1 MNPVT
6 QRPNEGSVSQVAADT
21 VMKGTSLVTV
31 DQERLSMDLVR
42 HFTSIP
48 VPLCER
54 VIKPNTAQA
63 YHPDQEFTPG
73 PAQAYVVQQFVP
85 GRVLHDA
92 WPSLSWW
99 M

>member
-1 MNPVT
+1 
-6 QRPNEGSVSQVAADT
+6 
-21 VMKGTSLVTV
+21 MKGTSLLTV

-54 VIKPNTAQA
+54 VIKPNTVQA
-63 YHPDQEFTPG
+63 YHPDQEFIPG
-73 PAQAYVVQQFVP
+73 PAQAYLVQQFIP

-99 M
+99 I